1 MLLVSSA
8 HSGSAPDELVSIV
21 TAPQAFLVA
30 RDYAKGDDLPRHHRA
45 SVRRLE
51 VLALRRWLRLV
62 READVVPWE
71 EVCEELLHK
80 GESGKENG
88 APKGLRRCPGKTF
101 SVHLIQIE
109 FSEFIFPVDY
119 SGTLHKASFGTS
131 Y

>member
-8 HSGSAPDELVSIV
+8 RSGSAPDELVSIV

-45 SVRRLE
+45 SVRRFE

-101 SVHLIQIE
+101 SVHLNFQSLFIQWIT
-109 FSEFIFPVDY
+109 PVV
-119 SGTLHKASFGTS
+119 
-131 Y
+131 